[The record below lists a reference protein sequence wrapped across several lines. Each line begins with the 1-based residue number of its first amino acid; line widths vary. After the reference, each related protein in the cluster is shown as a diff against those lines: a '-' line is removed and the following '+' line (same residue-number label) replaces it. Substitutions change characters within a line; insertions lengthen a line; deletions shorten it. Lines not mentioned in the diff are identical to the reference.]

1 MNLTPDLETIE
12 IPTVSRDGMPVLL
25 ITAFWQG
32 QVIEV
37 DTYRA
42 SDLAKIDSTLLE
54 VKGGK

>member
-12 IPTVSRDGMPVLL
+12 FQTVSRDGMPVLL
-25 ITAFWQG
+25 ITAFFQG
-32 QVIEV
+32 HVIEV

-42 SDLAKIDSTLLE
+42 SDLAKIESTSLE